1 MSLGDQALITPENI
15 LNLLRE
21 MNLTNEMEQGLRVLS
36 ERSLDLFNASMAGI
50 WLERGD
56 KFELL
61 AASAQ
66 SEVQD
71 IGPIQSRFAGG
82 LQTYWATEGK
92 TRCSM
97 EKAVIHE
104 VGMRGSDSATWLTLD
119 DWIDLNVRSIL
130 CIPLYHFGQ
139 VLGTYALFSARH
151 QAFGSEIVYWLE
163 QLVPL
168 LSAFVYEHQMRLA
181 AIEREQSLTLL
192 LRGTEILVQADSV
205 EQLLTEA
212 GEMAMEILYLEAGF
226 FLLQTEKLWQIRA
239 PFGRLRQNDIGWQS
253 WVARQMKKEGPEYVP
268 HATPTLEILDLE
280 GIQAPYP
287 WPWHRIF
294 IQPIWT
300 HQGVAGE
307 LWLLDS
313 KEPSEQLRETL
324 TAFVRGLGVA
334 LETIRQRYELE
345 RLATTDRLTG
355 ILNRQGF
362 DQRITEEMAR
372 SSRRKTT
379 FLLLILDLDCF
390 KQLNDTQGHPAGD
403 RALRAIAQNLRV
415 AVRGQDIVARTGGDE
430 FSVILTE
437 LAKGNSAE
445 RIIER
450 LRTHMH
456 LEEYG
461 LGVSIGVSE
470 YPTEAEDF
478 EGLYRLAD
486 QRLYQG
492 KNTGKGQIIFGF
504 DES

>member
-1 MSLGDQALITPENI
+1 MSLGESASIKPEHI

-21 MNLTNEMEQGLRVLS
+21 MNLTDELEQGLRVLS
-36 ERSLDLFNASMAGI
+36 EKSLRLFAASMAGI
-50 WLERGD
+50 WLKRAE

-66 SEVQD
+66 SEISDVE
-71 IGPIQSRFAGG
+71 PIQSHFASG
-82 LQTYWATEGK
+82 LQAYWAAEGR
-92 TRCSM
+92 TTCSM

-104 VGMRGSDSATWLTLD
+104 VGVSGSDAVKWLTKEEWLTFD
-119 DWIDLNVRSIL
+119 IRTIL

-139 VLGTYALFSARH
+139 LLGTFALFSIRPKI
-151 QAFGSEIVYWLE
+151 FGAETVFWIE

-192 LRGTEILVQADSV
+192 LRGTEILVQADSE

-226 FLLQTEKLWQIRA
+226 FLLHADDTWQIRA
-239 PFGRLRQNDIGWQS
+239 PFGRLRQKDIGWQS
-253 WVARQMKKEGPEYVP
+253 WVASQMKKEGPEYIP
-268 HATPTLEILDLE
+268 HEITTLSVLEMDSLVTPS
-280 GIQAPYP
+280 P
-287 WPWHRIF
+287 WPWRRIL
-294 IQPIWT
+294 IQPIRT
-300 HQGVAGE
+300 HRGVVAE

-324 TAFVRGLGVA
+324 AAFVRGLGVA

-362 DQRITEEMAR
+362 DQRIQEEMAR
-372 SSRRKTT
+372 ASRRQTN
-379 FLLLILDLDCF
+379 FLLLILDLDRF
-390 KQLNDTQGHPAGD
+390 KQLNDTEGHPTGD
-403 RALRAIAQNLRV
+403 RALRAIAQNLKA

-430 FSVILTE
+430 FSVVLTE
-437 LAKGNSAE
+437 LGKGSVAE

-450 LRTHMH
+450 LRLNMH
-456 LEEYG
+456 LENYN
-461 LGVSIGVSE
+461 LGVSIGVAE

-492 KNTGKGQIIFGF
+492 KNDGKGKIVFGI
-504 DES
+504 D